1 MKQLKQLKHLIDAY
15 ADNLAAQERVLRQ
28 IARLLE
34 REVGEELPPE
44 TINSSAIRVCHSGE
58 EYFIP
63 VTEKDSDGK
72 QLGFIC
78 DNQWGLMKNT
88 NISMVNTYPS
98 EAIESITK
106 EIHKKD

>member
-1 MKQLKQLKHLIDAY
+1 MRQLEQLKQLIGAY

-28 IARLLE
+28 MQRLIE
-34 REVGEELPPE
+34 RELGEDLASDVV
-44 TINSSAIRVCHSGE
+44 NSSAIRVCHSGE

-78 DNQWGLMKNT
+78 DNKWGLMKNT